1 MRKINFICLFTLVLF
16 IISSHQGFG
25 QQAPQPIAH
34 ALGSIDGNVYTNSRE
49 AMISS
54 IAKGYKYL
62 EVDIDSTSDGIYIA
76 THDWGHFNTITN
88 HSELKDKKVT
98 FDEFKKRKIYNAYTP
113 ITIQEVIDTL
123 KNHPDISIMTDKIS
137 DPDIIESLF
146 GDIKDRVYVECFS
159 EDDYFE
165 LKKRGYHVM
174 FSTYTAEGTSIYII
188 KNLLKSNGRID
199 FITTSTDQ
207 NFNELRKLKCMMPL
221 QISMFTINSKE
232 VFEEHM
238 DEIEF
243 FYSDFFD
250 PSTGTFNN
258 PKK

>member
-98 FDEFKKRKIYNAYTP
+98 FDEFKKRKI
-113 ITIQEVIDTL
+113 
-123 KNHPDISIMTDKIS
+123 
-137 DPDIIESLF
+137 
-146 GDIKDRVYVECFS
+146 
-159 EDDYFE
+159 
-165 LKKRGYHVM
+165 
-174 FSTYTAEGTSIYII
+174 
-188 KNLLKSNGRID
+188 
-199 FITTSTDQ
+199 
-207 NFNELRKLKCMMPL
+207 
-221 QISMFTINSKE
+221 
-232 VFEEHM
+232 
-238 DEIEF
+238 
-243 FYSDFFD
+243 
-250 PSTGTFNN
+250 
-258 PKK
+258 